1 MDCSCYSIGF
11 PKMKAA
17 TTMEVAAAAG
27 RLGSDS
33 CNSQVMVKE
42 ESVATDLTKNQIDR
56 SE

>member
-17 TTMEVAAAAG
+17 TTKEVAAAG

-42 ESVATDLTKNQIDR
+42 ESVATNLTKN
-56 SE
+56 